1 MSEQPPQIAL
11 GADHKGFQLKEQL
24 KKHLQARGY
33 KIIDFGTDSDQS
45 DDYPDFG
52 LKVAHAVADGR
63 ARVGINICWTGNGMN
78 IAANK
83 VRTIRSALCLS
94 VEMAQLAREHNNANV
109 LALASKFISSEE
121 AFQIVEMFLTA
132 KYQAGRH
139 ELRLKKIE
147 EEERKV

>member
-33 KIIDFGTDSDQS
+33 KIIDFGT
-45 DDYPDFG
+45 
-52 LKVAHAVADGR
+52 GR
-63 ARVGINICWTGNGMN
+63 ARFGINICWTGNGMN